1 MTPRTEGASPTLSRS
16 QYARLILILGALA
29 AFGPLS
35 IDMYLP
41 GFADIARD
49 LDADLGRVQLTL
61 PAFFIGL
68 GIGQLFYGPL
78 ADRYGRIPPLR
89 IGLVIYVLA
98 SIGCALAPDV
108 EAMLVL
114 RFVQA
119 LGSCAGMVIALA
131 MVRDLFEARDVAR
144 VFSRMILVMGVAP
157 IVAPFAG
164 TFVLGT
170 LGWRAIFWFLAF
182 FGAAC
187 LVAVSLGLPETRSR
201 TAGGRFRLGDVLR
214 VYAHLLSE
222 RRFLGYTLL
231 GALANAG
238 LLVYITGAPFIFLE
252 YLEVSPTGF
261 SWLFALN
268 AAGFIFGAQVNAR
281 LLVHFTTDAL
291 LRYANRACQLFAL
304 VLLLSAL
311 LSVRNV
317 AIIVV
322 PLFCFLF
329 GLAFVRPNAMAEALA
344 QHGER
349 AGAAAALSGS
359 LAFVIATAGG
369 ALLGALHDGTLV
381 PFAGILTG
389 LSVLG
394 PVLLRAIV
402 GPVAAGSGRRR
413 GTRASSS

>member
-144 VFSRMILVMGVAP
+144 VFSRMILDNTQIG
-157 IVAPFAG
+157 
-164 TFVLGT
+164 
-170 LGWRAIFWFLAF
+170 RAH
-182 FGAAC
+182 
-187 LVAVSLGLPETRSR
+187 V
-201 TAGGRFRLGDVLR
+201 
-214 VYAHLLSE
+214 
-222 RRFLGYTLL
+222 
-231 GALANAG
+231 
-238 LLVYITGAPFIFLE
+238 
-252 YLEVSPTGF
+252 
-261 SWLFALN
+261 
-268 AAGFIFGAQVNAR
+268 
-281 LLVHFTTDAL
+281 
-291 LRYANRACQLFAL
+291 
-304 VLLLSAL
+304 
-311 LSVRNV
+311 
-317 AIIVV
+317 
-322 PLFCFLF
+322 
-329 GLAFVRPNAMAEALA
+329 
-344 QHGER
+344 
-349 AGAAAALSGS
+349 
-359 LAFVIATAGG
+359 
-369 ALLGALHDGTLV
+369 
-381 PFAGILTG
+381 
-389 LSVLG
+389 
-394 PVLLRAIV
+394 
-402 GPVAAGSGRRR
+402 
-413 GTRASSS
+413 

>member
-1 MTPRTEGASPTLSRS
+1 
-16 QYARLILILGALA
+16 
-29 AFGPLS
+29 
-35 IDMYLP
+35 
-41 GFADIARD
+41 
-49 LDADLGRVQLTL
+49 
-61 PAFFIGL
+61 
-68 GIGQLFYGPL
+68 
-78 ADRYGRIPPLR
+78 
-89 IGLVIYVLA
+89 
-98 SIGCALAPDV
+98 
-108 EAMLVL
+108 
-114 RFVQA
+114 
-119 LGSCAGMVIALA
+119 
-131 MVRDLFEARDVAR
+131 
-144 VFSRMILVMGVAP
+144 
-157 IVAPFAG
+157 
-164 TFVLGT
+164 
-170 LGWRAIFWFLAF
+170 
-182 FGAAC
+182 
-187 LVAVSLGLPETRSR
+187 
-201 TAGGRFRLGDVLR
+201 
-214 VYAHLLSE
+214 
-222 RRFLGYTLL
+222 
-231 GALANAG
+231 
-238 LLVYITGAPFIFLE
+238 FIFLE

-291 LRYANRACQLFAL
+291 LRYANRACLLFAL

-402 GPVAAGSGRRR
+402 GP
-413 GTRASSS
+413 